1 MKKSVRTAMIVI
13 AACIMYQCGYLVYC
27 HYKTEPIRKSAIA
40 YIRGAVKNE
49 AITKEEGRTMR
60 RFMQHSVETLLSRR
74 IIADEVKP
82 GAEDVKSRQRQYD
95 EQAQREYK
103 VLAPAMTCYRTV
115 KVEE

>member
-60 RFMQHSVETLLSRR
+60 RFMQHSSNYVSVELCKLHAKMVRSEISR
-74 IIADEVKP
+74 AY
-82 GAEDVKSRQRQYD
+82 QRQYD